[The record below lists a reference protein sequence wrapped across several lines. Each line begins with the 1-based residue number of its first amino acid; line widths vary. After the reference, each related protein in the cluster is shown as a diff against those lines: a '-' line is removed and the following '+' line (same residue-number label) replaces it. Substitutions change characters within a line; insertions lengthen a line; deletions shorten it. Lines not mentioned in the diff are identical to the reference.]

1 MQRSRQYVV
10 ASPGR
15 TGANFF
21 TKDQVMQH
29 SFKCLLISL
38 LPLSQVGCTPS
49 NHDAPTSAPSDSG
62 RFWMTDHEVGAEHLY
77 GAVTQSSLEEKV
89 QWHLTLS
96 CSPENLGVEIEAPTE
111 HIMPVLLPGTLGRR
125 ADVSYRFGD
134 DKPVSGLWQID
145 LRKRSVFLEGAD
157 AERFVAEMERNNQLT
172 IRVNYAHRQFTIAGT
187 RDVVHTMRR
196 NCTVMNASMIL
207 ASVPAS

>member
-1 MQRSRQYVV
+1 
-10 ASPGR
+10 
-15 TGANFF
+15 
-21 TKDQVMQH
+21 
-29 SFKCLLISL
+29 
-38 LPLSQVGCTPS
+38 
-49 NHDAPTSAPSDSG
+49 
-62 RFWMTDHEVGAEHLY
+62 MTDHEVGAEHLY
-77 GAVTQSSLEEKV
+77 GAVTQSSLEERTV
-89 QWHLTLS
+89 ASHTFLQ
-96 CSPENLGVEIEAPTE
+96 PRNLGVEIEAPTE

-196 NCTVMNASMIL
+196 NL
-207 ASVPAS
+207 R

>member
-1 MQRSRQYVV
+1 MRLRWVNTRGSLKHNHSVAPGGTAFVPAPWCVMQRSGSTWSCPR

-77 GAVTQSSLEEKV
+77 GAVT
-89 QWHLTLS
+89 
-96 CSPENLGVEIEAPTE
+96 
-111 HIMPVLLPGTLGRR
+111 
-125 ADVSYRFGD
+125 
-134 DKPVSGLWQID
+134 
-145 LRKRSVFLEGAD
+145 
-157 AERFVAEMERNNQLT
+157 
-172 IRVNYAHRQFTIAGT
+172 
-187 RDVVHTMRR
+187 
-196 NCTVMNASMIL
+196 
-207 ASVPAS
+207 